1 MDITIIR
8 HGTTPL
14 NEQGR
19 YQGSR
24 VDPDLSVTGRE
35 FVEKVGQVFDAKPFD
50 VVISSPLKRAVE
62 TARILVGSEKEIQ
75 TDGRIRE
82 TDFGEIDGKK
92 PGNLREEH
100 PDVYDFRGLSNDLL
114 GNYIQ
119 DVESWAEIEVRL
131 DSFFK
136 DLINEYNEENILL
149 VCHGGIIRAI
159 CAHFFGGTMLNFDQV
174 DNVSETKI
182 HLDETADFYPR
193 LVEYNR
199 KLV

>member
-1 MDITIIR
+1 MEITIIR

-24 VDPDLSVTGRE
+24 VDPDLSETGKE
-35 FVEKVGQVFDAKPFD
+35 FAEEVGKAFDPTPYD

-62 TARILVGSEKEIQ
+62 TAKILVGDDKKIQ
-75 TDGRIRE
+75 TDARIQE
-82 TDFGEIDGKK
+82 IDFGDIDGKK
-92 PGNLREEH
+92 PGNLQEEH

-114 GNYIQ
+114 GNYIK

-131 DSFFK
+131 DSFFT
-136 DLINEYNEENILL
+136 DLIKEYNEENVLL

-159 CAHFFGGTMLNFDQV
+159 CAHFFGGTLLNFDQV

-182 HLDETADFYPR
+182 HLDENADYYPR